1 MRIFSEELTDRFR
14 RKPLSSL
21 VLLVFA
27 VAAFGVIGEFSVG
40 VINGMMAELTDD
52 V

>member
-1 MRIFSEELTDRFR
+1 
-14 RKPLSSL
+14 
-21 VLLVFA
+21 

>member
-1 MRIFSEELTDRFR
+1 
-14 RKPLSSL
+14 
-21 VLLVFA
+21 

-40 VINGMMAELTDD
+40 VVDGMMAELTDD